1 MLLLFNIR
9 DGFLKIILGGVIM
22 LNLSNHLQLKEN
34 ELKKEFLSF
43 NFLINLFGKF
53 LGVDFGQVS
62 NARSSFFSKAFD
74 TRKISGVFLKELK
87 SNNFSLDY
95 RDDGVITL
103 SDDNKQKE
111 RGELLSSNYWN
122 FRNNEEKKDPL
133 ILEMRIRGRLDG
145 KERGIHCYP
154 CVTGSF
160 LSPADHLPQWR
171 VFKILFNIIQNNET
185 EGCKKI
191 VRDIAQSEKGVVFV
205 SWSDISNSYMHLS
218 GIRTI
223 SKLFG
228 EFIRG
233 HENLQRLI
241 STCPHLE
248 IFSFI
253 GEKEDF
259 FVSEHLHLEIFDL
272 WKEELNEFIFELKIY

>member
-1 MLLLFNIR
+1 
-9 DGFLKIILGGVIM
+9 M
-22 LNLSNHLQLKEN
+22 LNLSDHLQLKEN
-34 ELKKEFLSF
+34 ELRNNFLSF

-53 LGVDFGQVS
+53 LGVDFGQIS
-62 NARSSFFSKAFD
+62 NAYSSFFSKAFD

-87 SNNFSLDY
+87 SNNFSLNY

-103 SDDNKQKE
+103 SDNNRQKE
-111 RGELLSSNYWN
+111 NGIFRSSNYWN

-133 ILEMRIRGRLDG
+133 ILEMRIRARLDG

-160 LSPADHLPQWR
+160 LSPVDHLPQWR
-171 VFKILFNIIQNNET
+171 VFKILFNIIQNSET

-191 VRDIAQSEKGVVFV
+191 VRDIAQSEKGEVFV
-205 SWSDISNSYMHLS
+205 SWSDISNSHMHLS

-223 SKLFG
+223 SKLFS

-233 HENLQRLI
+233 HESLQRLI
-241 STCPHLE
+241 NTCPHLE

-253 GEKEDF
+253 KEKEDF
-259 FVSEHLHLEIFDL
+259 FVLERFHLEIFDL
-272 WKEELNEFIFELKIY
+272 WKEELDNFISELKIN